1 MPSVWFLD
9 CTFLP
14 DLFTRHWW
22 LRSNL
27 SFEPRC
33 LSPHP
38 HSIHKRL
45 GDVRGT
51 AQGFPGSV
59 LRQSNWRLLLLSLVL
74 RSPRFTLCRRQSI
87 IRCATFRLHS
97 GACVVLGGW
106 FRSSTWRMC
115 MQGRLLL
122 ASFSLLDDPVSQIP
136 SQPYYLSPSV
146 GLYLGHRKPVRPTG
160 CPSIA

>member
-59 LRQSNWRLLLLSLVL
+59 LRQNNWRLLPLSRL
-74 RSPRFTLCRRQSI
+74 RRGAHFALCRRRRI
-87 IRCATFRLHS
+87 TRHATFWLHS
-97 GACVVLGGW
+97 GACVELGGW
-106 FRSSTWRMC
+106 FRSLIWRVSL
-115 MQGRLLL
+115 QGGLLL
-122 ASFSLLDDPVSQIP
+122 SSPSLLDGPPAQFSTHQSHLPP
-136 SQPYYLSPSV
+136 SI
-146 GLYLGHRKPVRPTG
+146 GLGLDCRFPFRPIG